1 MENNED
7 KYLYGAKNLQKSL
20 QHETSSLPFFLQGPN
35 YNNSSPAILYQVR
48 KDGSPLRNSYL
59 YAHGDEASSPRPT
72 FKRIQVPEKS
82 KNVIEI
88 ESQDNLKL
96 VSCITQETY
105 RSGILNMQL
114 KFLGDFQDWEL
125 EGVRESFQARRMKC
139 R

>member
-1 MENNED
+1 MKTNIYIVLKTYRSLCNM
-7 KYLYGAKNLQKSL
+7 KHHLSLFSMGTKLQQL
-20 QHETSSLPFFLQGPN
+20 QPSHLVSSQKRW
-35 YNNSSPAILYQVR
+35 I
-48 KDGSPLRNSYL
+48 PLRNSYL
-59 YAHGDEASSPRPT
+59 YAHGDEGSSPRPT